1 MQHCNQKDPKKTFTR
16 RFFLFYWIQTNV
28 RRTLLAKVTQCAM
41 LLMLHMTV
49 RIHRAI
55 LFSLFSYF
63 LCVIRV
69 ILCKCCTLLLSSQC
83 LAQQFHL
90 NRSSVQVAVDS
101 FRPCARFFVCART
114 HIFIWSCF
122 ECVLC
127 VCCVFSSCMQC
138 FLVSVCALFTW
149 KTPGCIMLAAYN

>member
-101 FRPCARFFVCART
+101 FRPCARFLY
-114 HIFIWSCF
+114 
-122 ECVLC
+122 VLALTYLFGLVSS